1 MSQQNAPQP
10 PATELSLVEA
20 LNRVTSADPG
30 PQPDSEPDTAS
41 AKTAFRRC
49 CAAWQRAYKAYM
61 DEKDHDPNDKTDV
74 FLATQAA
81 APAYCHAMPMLAGPE
96 GIRDFI
102 ACAAHGM
109 LVGAISAEKGSQ
121 LLYAAQVAIHSSNPG
136 TRMLK
141 PPPRRKTPS
150 R

>member
-1 MSQQNAPQP
+1 MPQQSAPQP

-41 AKTAFRRC
+41 AKAAFRRC

-61 DEKDHDPNDKTDV
+61 DQHDGDPTNQIDDC
-74 FLATQAA
+74 LATQAA

-109 LVGAISAEKGSQ
+109 L
-121 LLYAAQVAIHSSNPG
+121 
-136 TRMLK
+136 
-141 PPPRRKTPS
+141 
-150 R
+150 